1 MLERHKRERIHSSIK
16 LFLDACVFWG
26 KTFENDDLLEQVRD
40 MEEAVYGLDMQDCS
54 EDTIYKIERATL
66 TLIDNMDQV
75 LKSFG
80 NQGITYHGAK
90 H

>member
-16 LFLDACVFWG
+16 LFLDACVLWG
-26 KTFENDDLLEQVRD
+26 RAFDNEDLLEQVKD
-40 MEEAVYGLDMQDCS
+40 MEEVVYQLDTQGCS
-54 EDTIYKIERATL
+54 EDTIYKIEIATL

-80 NQGITYHGAK
+80 TQGITYQGAK